1 MSREIPHAADMQ
13 GQAWGCA
20 GSGRH
25 QAWHGFPAQM
35 HLSRDG
41 AYARGREGPR
51 SIIVAV
57 ATEAEAMQQSQL

>member
-1 MSREIPHAADMQ
+1 MRQTCRVRPGAA
-13 GQAWGCA
+13 QAAA
-20 GSGRH
+20 GTKHG
-25 QAWHGFPAQM
+25 HGFPAQM

-41 AYARGREGPR
+41 AYARGRAGPR